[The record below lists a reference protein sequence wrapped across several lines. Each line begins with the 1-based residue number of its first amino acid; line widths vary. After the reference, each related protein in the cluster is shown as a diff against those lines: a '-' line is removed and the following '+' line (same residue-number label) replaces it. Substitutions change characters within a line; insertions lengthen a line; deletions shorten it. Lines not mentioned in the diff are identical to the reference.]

1 MKSSFH
7 GDFREIHN
15 HKRRLIGS
23 RKERVVNTM
32 MNKKTDPSVFVREE
46 AAVLMREGN
55 LLFYF
60 LLFLC
65 LKNRIGVLLKYYEFF
80 EVL

>member
-7 GDFREIHN
+7 GDFRKMHN

-23 RKERVVNTM
+23 RKEKNVNTM

-46 AAVLMREGN
+46 AAILMREGIYYCVFHR
-55 LLFYF
+55 FYVIKIVYF
-60 LLFLC
+60 
-65 LKNRIGVLLKYYEFF
+65 
-80 EVL
+80 